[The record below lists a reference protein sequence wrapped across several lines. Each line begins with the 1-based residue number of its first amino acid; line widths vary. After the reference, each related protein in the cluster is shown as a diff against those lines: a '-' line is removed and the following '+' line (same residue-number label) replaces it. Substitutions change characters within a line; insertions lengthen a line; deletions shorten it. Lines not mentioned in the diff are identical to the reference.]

1 MSFFSTP
8 SAPSPS
14 KQLGKIIPLL
24 EQAYPTLAQEANDS
38 ANSNVGAQSA
48 AQLSAAQA
56 TSPAYAQLMSQLY
69 AQYAPQ
75 LAATGSQ
82 VGQQIQQSQ
91 AGANAAVANSSQGQA
106 ALQAAINADKTA
118 NPQFYAT
125 RDLESSRLNDLMSS
139 IDLSGKLSGSETRQI
154 GQSLAQQNNQT
165 GTVNTPSALNTT
177 SNAMTY
183 GNAVYQ
189 RQEQAKSDLSGA
201 LGQASNFLPVSKSS
215 VDSWNAA
222 TGGSN
227 TATNSANNAVG
238 QFSGVNNTTA
248 NSSASSSL
256 LGSLFGN
263 STSLSGSTV
272 GANAGQ
278 GSTWQTLA
286 PIAVAGINGASS
298 IGSSASSS
306 L

>member
-1 MSFFSTP
+1 MGFFSSLNPTSSFFNQPNAP
-8 SAPSPS
+8 SASNQISSFLP
-14 KQLGKIIPLL
+14 QLLS
-24 EQAYPTLAQEANDS
+24 AYPQLLSESNAGIAGS
-38 ANSNVGAQSA
+38 AN
-48 AQLSAAQA
+48 AQLAASQA

-69 AQYAPQ
+69 SQYAPQ

-106 ALQAAINADKTA
+106 ALQAAINADQTA

-139 IDLSGKLSGSETRQI
+139 VDLSGKLSGSETRSI

-165 GTVNTPSALNTT
+165 GTVNTPSALNTVA
-177 SNAMTY
+177 NATTY
-183 GNAVYQ
+183 GNATYQ

-201 LGQASNFLPVSKSS
+201 LGQASSFLPVSKSS

-227 TATNSANNAVG
+227 TATN
-238 QFSGVNNTTA
+238 TA
-248 NSSASSSL
+248 NSGLSQFTGINNTATNSATNTGL
-256 LGSLFGN
+256 AGSLFGDA
-263 STSLSGSTV
+263 SSLSGQTTST
-272 GANAGQ
+272 NATKD
-278 GSTWQTLA
+278 SPWQSL
-286 PIAVAGINGASS
+286 
-298 IGSSASSS
+298 IGS